1 MVEEILKEL
10 LVGLVDNPQAV
21 SITKKEDNRVVKL
34 SIVVDNAD
42 VGRVIGKDGKIANAL
57 VTIINAVA
65 HKSTPNK
72 KYIIKINE
80 GQR

>member
-10 LVGLVDNPQAV
+10 LVGLVSNPQAI
-21 SITKKEDNRVVKL
+21 SITKKEDNKVIKFN
-34 SIVVDNAD
+34 IVVDKAD
-42 VGRVIGKDGKIANAL
+42 IGRVIGKDGKIANAL
-57 VTIINAVA
+57 STIVNAIS
-65 HKSTPNK
+65 HKTTPNK